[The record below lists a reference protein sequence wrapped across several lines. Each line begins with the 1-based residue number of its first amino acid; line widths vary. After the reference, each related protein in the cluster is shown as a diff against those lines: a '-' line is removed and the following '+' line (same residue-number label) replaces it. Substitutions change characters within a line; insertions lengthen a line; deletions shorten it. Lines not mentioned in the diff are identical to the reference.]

1 MAAQN
6 RAGLVASIRA
16 LLRQANLK
24 PFTDDDIIR
33 VLEFAIDDLS
43 NRLPFSVAISRTNS
57 IKDQME
63 YILPSDTLSVLEIY
77 YMDAAG
83 ATLKTAITSTTSPP
97 LISDQI
103 EVNEDITDFPTS
115 GTLKIDDEELSYTAK
130 DLPNKKFTGITRGV
144 NSTTAATHALNA
156 GVIEA
161 GKSWTLLTPTT
172 TRALAADDA
181 DWFNA
186 DSSVPEEYYLFNGI
200 FGFSLPPSKTGY
212 RNVIMREM
220 ISPPSLSSDIS
231 VVEGLLMSF
240 NKAVIHYTAGELA
253 ITLAQDDASL
263 NQANIWLRMYKED
276 VQLMDKTMY
285 QRERGSMVMIPYTGR
300 SL

>member
-6 RAGLVASIRA
+6 RASLVASVRA

-43 NRLPFSVAISRTNS
+43 NRLPFSVAVSRANS

-83 ATLKTAITSTTSPP
+83 ATLAAEIAAASPP
-97 LISDQI
+97 PDDEIV
-103 EVNEDITDFPTS
+103 VNEDITDFPSS
-115 GTLKIDDEELSYTAK
+115 GTLQIENEQITYTSK
-130 DLPNKKFTGITRGV
+130 GVNSFLGVIRGA
-144 NSTTAATHALNA
+144 NSTTATIHAINT

-161 GKSWTLLTPTT
+161 NKSWTLLTPTT
-172 TRALAADDA
+172 TRALATEDA
-181 DWFNA
+181 NWLNA
-186 DSSVPEEYYLFNGI
+186 ESNVPEEYYLFNGV
-200 FGFSLPPSKTGY
+200 FGLNIPPSKTGY
-212 RNVIMREM
+212 RNILMREM
-220 ISPPSLSSDIS
+220 IRPTSLSSDTSI
-231 VVEGLLMSF
+231 VVGITNSF
-240 NKAVIHYTAGELA
+240 NKAIIHYTASELA

-276 VQLMDKTMY
+276 VQLMDRTMY
-285 QRERGSMVMIPYTGR
+285 QRERGSMVMIPFTGR
-300 SL
+300 SI